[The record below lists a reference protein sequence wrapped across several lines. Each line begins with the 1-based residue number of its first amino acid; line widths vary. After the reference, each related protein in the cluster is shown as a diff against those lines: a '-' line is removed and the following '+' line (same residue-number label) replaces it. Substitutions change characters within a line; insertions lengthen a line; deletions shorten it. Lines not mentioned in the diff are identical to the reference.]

1 MDATAFATTF
11 SDMFG
16 KYSEQLKQQNE
27 ALLDKIDE
35 LGEGLAGILAPEK
48 PNEAKPNTNP
58 LAGIAPDAKPPAP
71 RQVKK
76 AATKVYIED
85 ISKKAS
91 KMLSQD
97 GEAGEDGE
105 DGPPKGKNGAL
116 WLLGGVLG
124 TAAAGVIG
132 SVMGAGGSAGAVT
145 GQLVK
150 KVMGVLFK
158 PLKPILKRLP
168 LIGSLIS
175 FFEAYEHFQKGT
187 VDSIIL
193 GILDIAAG
201 ISYALP
207 GVGTAIG
214 IGIDVLS
221 YFLEN
226 KVEEFQKENA
236 DASFFGTMYDKV
248 IEYLSETDQIKW
260 MVELGEK
267 FGILWDDPTDLD
279 NWTDFLTH
287 VGKIGFGLIDMLSSF
302 DKTVG
307 TALGITDDKGEGMGL
322 VAKMTELVNTYVVD
336 PIFSLV
342 EEAFNMVKKAI
353 EDASNFVMDKVRS
366 AGQYFGMD
374 SPEEAR
380 AAREAEAAA
389 EQQSKKEDRDRVL
402 KRHLIMRLGDPGS
415 NEELKGLYDEIMA
428 DDERKAKLFKAID
441 ERKEN
446 FKGSG
451 LPAYVERPLE
461 DFAVINGELV
471 DLPSSAIINRGKVQ
485 SFSGDDTVIGFK
497 EGEALIN
504 GINQLISVGQEQL
517 KTLTSYLDKPN
528 NNIVAPS
535 TTNNVSNNFEIES
548 SVSTFRKAVT

>member
-48 PNEAKPNTNP
+48 PNEAKPNSNP

-132 SVMGAGGSAGAVT
+132 SVMGAGGSVGAVT

-336 PIFSLV
+336 PIFKLV

-353 EDASNFVMDKVRS
+353 EDASNFV
-366 AGQYFGMD
+366 MD

-517 KTLTSYLDKPN
+517 KTLSQYLEKSG
-528 NNIVAPS
+528 NNIIAPSS
-535 TTNNVSNNFEIES
+535 TTNMNNTFEIES
-548 SVSTFRKAVT
+548 GVSAFRKAVS